1 MYDLKDLPRLIIF
14 LEVAK
19 QGSFT
24 EGAKKLGLKKSGASL
39 HITSLEERLQ
49 VQLLNRSTRG
59 IQLTEAGERLFW
71 YCNLINNHLIESFNE
86 LQEIDQQP
94 KGALSITAPHSL
106 EQHIILPVMMEYC
119 EQFPKIKP
127 CIITDDR
134 PLDLIK
140 NNIDVSIHVGKLN
153 DSNYRARSIG
163 TISDVLCA
171 SPEYIA
177 QNSPI
182 NQVSDLYNHKWVA
195 TGWQQLRTQYNFIDS
210 ETKKVE
216 VFDVPQDMRANTL
229 PAAYKM
235 VELGMGIG
243 MLPDIFAIHSI
254 KSGRLVRLL
263 PDINCTCWP
272 VYAVHPYHGKVPK
285 KIRVLIDTIESKI
298 TEIKAIADEF
308 SGLDQ

>member
-24 EGAKKLGLKKSGASL
+24 EGAKKLGLKKSGTSL

-119 EQFPKIKP
+119 EQFPQIKP

-140 NNIDVSIHVGKLN
+140 NNIDVSIHLGKLN

-177 QNSPI
+177 RNDPI
-182 NQVSDLYNHKWVA
+182 NDISDLYNHKWVA
-195 TGWQQLRTQYNFIDS
+195 AGWQQIKTQYNF
-210 ETKKVE
+210 KKKGEDDVIA
-216 VFDVPQDMRANTL
+216 FDVPQDMRANTL
-229 PAAYKM
+229 PAACKM

-243 MLPDIFAIHSI
+243 MLPDIFAVHLI
-254 KSGRLVRLL
+254 KSGRLVQIL
-263 PDINCTCWP
+263 PEIKCTCWP

-285 KIRVLIDTIESKI
+285 KIKVLIDSIETKI
-298 TEIKAIADEF
+298 SEIKAIAKDLPGF
-308 SGLDQ
+308 NI